1 MSSATSGERPVQP
14 SAGNRWSWHGGR
26 GALIWQLM
34 FGGETVMGIKRFP
47 QERKA
52 SFFCL
57 ESSSGRVLRDDF
69 VLTFDNGESE
79 APVGDGWMIGL
90 ETVHGNLLFCHAYQT
105 GSPEHQGIWA
115 LDLPA
120 GRVSWGRP
128 DLVFTVNFGD
138 AFLAYRS
145 IVFAGF
151 PERDYFLI
159 DPLTGREL
167 EHLGTAHER
176 PNRLRDAAQSEEERQ
191 GILLPD
197 ATFDEPGHVEHIESG
212 SMTVTVR
219 HRMEHG
225 AEGIPAWV
233 STLCVSEGDR
243 LIHEAVMAS
252 GEPMPVFNSFLI
264 KDDRLYY
271 IKERAFLV
279 SLEVS

>member
-1 MSSATSGERPVQP
+1 
-14 SAGNRWSWHGGR
+14 
-26 GALIWQLM
+26 M

-57 ESSSGRVLRDDF
+57 ESSTGKVLRDDF

-90 ETVHGNLLFCHAYQT
+90 ETVHGNLLFCHTYQP

-120 GRVSWGRP
+120 GRVAWSRS
-128 DLVFTVNFGD
+128 DLVFTANLGD

-167 EHLGTAHER
+167 ERLGTAHER
-176 PNRLRDAAQSEEERQ
+176 PNRLRDAAQSEEKRQ

-197 ATFDEPGHVEHIESG
+197 AAFDELGHVESIALGDTS
-212 SMTVTVR
+212 VTVR
-219 HRMEHG
+219 HRMERG
-225 AEGIPAWV
+225 AEGIVGWV
-233 STLCVSEGDR
+233 STLSVNEGER
-243 LIHEAVMAS
+243 LVHEDVMTS

-264 KDDRLYY
+264 KEGRLYY
-271 IKERAFLV
+271 IKEREFLV
-279 SLEVS
+279 SLVVS

>member
-1 MSSATSGERPVQP
+1 MNTEVSGQP
-14 SAGNRWSWHGGR
+14 EAGTQWSWSGGN

-34 FGGETVMGIKRFP
+34 FGDETVMGIKRFP
-47 QERKA
+47 RERKA
-52 SFFCL
+52 AFFCL
-57 ESSSGRVLRDDF
+57 ESSTGRVLCDDF
-69 VLTFDNGESE
+69 VLTAGGENA

-90 ETVHGNLLFCHAYQT
+90 ETVHGGLLFCHTYQQ

-120 GRVSWGRP
+120 GRVAWSRP
-128 DLVFTVNFGD
+128 DLVFTANLGD

-145 IVFAGF
+145 LVFAGF

-167 EHLGTAHER
+167 EHFGTAHER

-197 ATFDEPGHVEHIESG
+197 VVFDGPGHVERIESG
-212 SMTVTVR
+212 ATSVTVR
-219 HRMEHG
+219 HRMESG
-225 AEGIPAWV
+225 AEGLPSWV
-233 STLCVSEGDR
+233 SALSVTGGDR
-243 LIHEAVMAS
+243 LVHEEVMAS

-271 IKERAFLV
+271 IKERELLV
-279 SLEVS
+279 SLVIS